1 MYKKLTL
8 AVLAVGVCCG
18 LHAQQIRNMGFDAWS
33 KTGGSWYP
41 YAKEAPAGQR
51 VWDSANRGL
60 SVLGVNT
67 TTPEYEHVAVPGKGK
82 AAAKVVSKK
91 VLWAFVAGNL
101 FTGRFNKVV
110 DLSGADMD
118 FGVPFTGRPKSLS
131 GYVHYLP
138 KPVNYAQKPYQY
150 LKGKPDVGRIEVILT
165 DWDGLKHIDTTK
177 EPFVDADK
185 DPHVIGRAV
194 LDLEGETDGY
204 VPFEIKFDYRS
215 GKTPKY
221 AFIFVTPSRYG
232 ASFTGG
238 SGSTLYV
245 DEFRFNY

>member
-1 MYKKLTL
+1 MKKKVFAAFL
-8 AVLAVGVCCG
+8 AFFAALSTW
-18 LHAQQIRNMGFDAWS
+18 AQQVPGMDFDTWS
-33 KTGGSWYP
+33 KTGGSWFP
-41 YAKEAPAGQR
+41 YVKDAPASQR
-51 VWDSANRGL
+51 VWDSANKGL
-60 SVLGVNT
+60 SILGVNT
-67 TTPEYEHVAVPGKGK
+67 TTPEYDHVAVSGKGK

-131 GYVHYLP
+131 GYVHYIP
-138 KPVNYAQKPYQY
+138 KPINYAKEPYLG
-150 LKGKPDVGRIEVILT
+150 LKGRPDAGRVEVILT
-165 DWDGLKHIDTTK
+165 DWEGLKHIDTTK

-185 DPHVIGRAV
+185 DPHVIARAV
-194 LDLEGETDGY
+194 MDLDQDTGGY
-204 VPFEIKFDYRS
+204 IPFEIKLQYRN
-215 GKTPKY
+215 GKTPRY
-221 AFIFVTPSRYG
+221 AFIYVTPSRLG
-232 ASFTGG
+232 GSFTGG

>member
-1 MYKKLTL
+1 MNKKLIL
-8 AVLAVGVCCG
+8 VLLFLGAGCG
-18 LHAQQIRNMGFDAWS
+18 LRAQQIRNMGFDAWS
-33 KTGGSWYP
+33 RSGGAWYP
-41 YAKEAPAGQR
+41 YAKEAPAAQK

-67 TTPEYEHVAVPGKGK
+67 TMPEYDHVAVPGKGK

-101 FTGRFNKVV
+101 FTGQFNKVV

-118 FGVPFTGRPKSLS
+118 FGVPFTGRPRSLS

-138 KPVNYAQKPYQY
+138 KPVNYVQKPYQH

-165 DWDGLKHIDTTK
+165 DWEGPKHIDTTK
-177 EPFVDADK
+177 EPFVDAEK

-194 LDLEGETDGY
+194 LDLKGETDGY
-204 VPFEIKFDYRS
+204 IPFEIPIDYRS
-215 GKTPKY
+215 GKTPRY

-232 ASFTGG
+232 ANFTGG
-238 SGSTLYV
+238 SGSTVYV

>member
-1 MYKKLTL
+1 MKKKVIGAFLAVFASLTL
-8 AVLAVGVCCG
+8 R
-18 LHAQQIRNMGFDAWS
+18 AQQVPGMDFDAWS

-41 YAKEAPAGQR
+41 YVKDAPASQR
-51 VWDSANRGL
+51 AWDSSNKGL
-60 SVLGVNT
+60 SLLGVNT
-67 TTPEYEHVAVPGKGK
+67 TTPEYDHVAVPGPGK

-131 GYVHYLP
+131 GYVHYIP
-138 KPVNYAQKPYQY
+138 KPVNYAKDPYQG
-150 LKGKPDVGRIEVILT
+150 LKGKSDGGRIEVILT
-165 DWDGLKHIDTTK
+165 DWAGLKHIDTTK

-185 DPHVIGRAV
+185 DPHLIARGVMD
-194 LDLEGETDGY
+194 LDQDTGGY
-204 VPFEIKFDYRS
+204 IPFEITLQYRN
-215 GKTPKY
+215 GKTPRY
-221 AFIFVTPSRYG
+221 AFIYVTPSRNG
-232 ASFTGG
+232 GSFTGG
-238 SGSTLYV
+238 SGSTVYV

>member
-1 MYKKLTL
+1 MKKKLIL
-8 AVLAVGVCCG
+8 AVLSALVCCA
-18 LHAQQIRNMGFDAWS
+18 LPAQQVAGMGFDTWS
-33 KTGGSWYP
+33 RTGGSWFP
-41 YAKEAPAGQR
+41 YAKDAPASRQ

-60 SVLGVNT
+60 NVLGINT
-67 TTPEYEHVAVPGKGK
+67 TTPEYDHVAVAGKGK
-82 AAAKVVSKK
+82 AAAKVVSRK

-101 FTGRFNKVV
+101 FTGRFNRVV

-131 GYVHYLP
+131 GYVHYQP
-138 KPVNYAQKPYQY
+138 RPVNYVQKPYLH

-165 DWDGLKHIDTTK
+165 DWEGPLHIDTT
-177 EPFVDADK
+177 EESFVDGDK

-204 VPFEIKFDYRS
+204 VPFEITFHYRN
-215 GKTPKY
+215 GKTPRY
-221 AFIFVTPSRYG
+221 AFIYMTPSRYG
-232 ASFTGG
+232 AFFTGG
-238 SGSTLYV
+238 SGSTLFV